1 MIGEILRN
9 ALNPKNVVYIKKS
22 INIKLYLRIS
32 IYISIDGKI
41 QQVHRQNDN
50 MLILIYQLFE
60 NNRINSM

>member
-1 MIGEILRN
+1 MKIKKIINMIGEILRN

-41 QQVHRQNDN
+41 Q
-50 MLILIYQLFE
+50 
-60 NNRINSM
+60 

>member
-1 MIGEILRN
+1 MIGKILRN

-41 QQVHRQNDN
+41 QYVHR
-50 MLILIYQLFE
+50 
-60 NNRINSM
+60 